1 MNYKTKS
8 VAQTV
13 FRLALLP
20 VATPDGDHHKP
31 AASGLAEPGL
41 TQNTDAG
48 VAVRQQLLL
57 GLKQHLEEDPADQ

>member
-1 MNYKTKS
+1 M
-8 VAQTV
+8 
-13 FRLALLP
+13 
-20 VATPDGDHHKP
+20 ATPDSDHHKP